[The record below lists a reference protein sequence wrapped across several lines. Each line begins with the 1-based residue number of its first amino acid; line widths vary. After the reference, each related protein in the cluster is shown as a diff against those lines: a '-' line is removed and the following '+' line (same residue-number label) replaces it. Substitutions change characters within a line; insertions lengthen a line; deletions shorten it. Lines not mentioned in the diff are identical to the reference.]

1 MELQSDQPQHIL
13 PTAQKQQSAVTREGR
28 ALLKNLCC
36 GLGLLFFRRSAIRE
50 AVVSIN
56 QIAILV
62 CCYTLTILIASY
74 LITPYPVFD
83 GYGMDYL
90 GVDLLI
96 SCIIGFALAK
106 ISGDHTL
113 LPRFLTLVYSL
124 APFPYLILYV
134 GLPHLPV
141 SILVTGYFV
150 YLAWII
156 GVVCFII
163 GSLLAWRKLKTV
175 IAVTLWLGVSYSI
188 ANASP
193 GFWYQGYATN
203 EWDTEL
209 DDGYVEVNQE
219 QVYYNQFGLLHH
231 TLKPI
236 QSGVE
241 GVTDL
246 FFVGFG
252 SDSRQDVFMKEIS
265 HVQRFMDNNLGT
277 AGRSVA
283 LINNVATLD
292 TVPLASASNL
302 KFTLNHLARKMNPDE
317 DVVFLYL
324 TSHGSED
331 HDLAVSMLPL
341 DLNDLRPEHIKT
353 YFDNAGI
360 RWRIIL
366 VSACYAGGFIEPM
379 MDDYSLILTAA
390 AADKTSFGCS
400 NENEF
405 TYFGEA
411 LFKAAPQG
419 DYTFIPSIQSAMA
432 AIRERELSEGLPPSE
447 PQLFIGEKMKQKLGE
462 IEQQLARY
470 PAERFERALIAQ
482 H

>member
-1 MELQSDQPQHIL
+1 M
-13 PTAQKQQSAVTREGR
+13 
-28 ALLKNLCC
+28 
-36 GLGLLFFRRSAIRE
+36 
-50 AVVSIN
+50 
-56 QIAILV
+56 
-62 CCYTLTILIASY
+62 
-74 LITPYPVFD
+74 
-83 GYGMDYL
+83 
-90 GVDLLI
+90 
-96 SCIIGFALAK
+96 
-106 ISGDHTL
+106 
-113 LPRFLTLVYSL
+113 
-124 APFPYLILYV
+124 
-134 GLPHLPV
+134 
-141 SILVTGYFV
+141 
-150 YLAWII
+150 
-156 GVVCFII
+156 
-163 GSLLAWRKLKTV
+163 
-175 IAVTLWLGVSYSI
+175 
-188 ANASP
+188 
-193 GFWYQGYATN
+193 
-203 EWDTEL
+203 
-209 DDGYVEVNQE
+209 
-219 QVYYNQFGLLHH
+219 YYNQFSLLHH

-236 QSGVE
+236 QPGVE

-252 SDSRQDVFMKEIS
+252 SDSRQDVFMKEVN
-265 HVQRFMDNNLGT
+265 HVQHFMDNNLGT
-277 AGRSVA
+277 AGRSVT
-283 LINNVATLD
+283 LINNVATLE

-302 KFTLNHLARKMNPDE
+302 KFTLNHLARKMDPDE

-331 HDLAVSMLPL
+331 HDLAVSMSPL

-419 DYTFIPSIQSAMA
+419 DYAFIPSIQNAMA

-447 PQLFIGEKMKQKLGE
+447 PQLFIGEKMKQKLRE

-470 PAERFERALIAQ
+470 PAERFQRALIAQ